1 VFSGE
6 QVRDFVQDTLGL
18 DVMDLQPS
26 LFGVGLL
33 EMRSAAT
40 HQILVQHP
48 MRQIEEGFFVRFA
61 NHDVVENHRGVQ
73 GFRRGWLMMLGIH
86 QDYRNDLDISSAVA
100 SFGQYIDWHR
110 DDHLKEHTLVY
121 ADFPSVQAV
130 PRDVVFGQY
139 ANVGGVRQSWTAACY
154 VLKADFADAM
164 TADEDQMPVDGNPH
178 PLPGN
183 PQQMMNNFVIP
194 PYPEIGWSEVPQVGP
209 QGEPQGGQNDDLPLD
224 QVVPQPTVEE
234 VVLDNIGMGS
244 SSESSASIQ
253 FMDDLVPILNE
264 VGGQS
269 MEQYAS
275 SS

>member
-1 VFSGE
+1 MAVFELDPTPWLPLGHHILDGGPTRLPRTFYSPAVAPPRRHDNFCVAYIEPAQPEGNVFSGE

-110 DDHLKEHTLVY
+110 DDHLKERTLVY
-121 ADFPSVQAV
+121 AAFPSVQAV

-154 VLKADFADAM
+154 VLTADFADAM
-164 TADEDQMPVDGNPH
+164 PADED
-178 PLPGN
+178 
-183 PQQMMNNFVIP
+183 
-194 PYPEIGWSEVPQVGP
+194 
-209 QGEPQGGQNDDLPLD
+209 
-224 QVVPQPTVEE
+224 
-234 VVLDNIGMGS
+234 
-244 SSESSASIQ
+244 
-253 FMDDLVPILNE
+253 
-264 VGGQS
+264 
-269 MEQYAS
+269 
-275 SS
+275 

>member
-1 VFSGE
+1 
-6 QVRDFVQDTLGL
+6 
-18 DVMDLQPS
+18 
-26 LFGVGLL
+26 
-33 EMRSAAT
+33 
-40 HQILVQHP
+40 
-48 MRQIEEGFFVRFA
+48 
-61 NHDVVENHRGVQ
+61 
-73 GFRRGWLMMLGIH
+73 MMLGIH

-121 ADFPSVQAV
+121 AAFPSVQAV

-183 PQQMMNNFVIP
+183 LQQMMNNFVIP
-194 PYPEIGWSEVPQVGP
+194 PYLEIGWNEVPQVGP
-209 QGEPQGGQNDDLPLD
+209 LGEPHGGQNDDFPLD
-224 QVVPQPTVEE
+224 QVVPQPAVEE

-244 SSESSASIQ
+244 SSESSVSVQ
-253 FMDDLVPILNE
+253 FMEESAPILND

-269 MEQYAS
+269 MEQSAS
-275 SS
+275 SGQTTENLVRDLVLYEPLQLPQLPQMELQVQFSTPVFGPQLPPDMLWERLF